1 MYLVNIYVHVL
12 TMQMLYL
19 IFTKNRSPHEETEA
33 QGAQIGHTVH
43 NQWSC
48 DLIPGPS
55 FFKAEVLNLH
65 YDILQMLK
73 VCKNKIIRK

>member
-1 MYLVNIYVHVL
+1 
-12 TMQMLYL
+12 MQMLYL
-19 IFTKNRSPHEETEA
+19 IFTKDRSPHEETEA
-33 QGAQIGHTVH
+33 QRAQIGHRVH
-43 NQWSC
+43 NQWPC

-73 VCKNKIIRK
+73 VCKKK